1 MDERAKLE
9 EELAERLS
17 WMAQSKEAVI
27 EARNEL
33 CSAESAFEVVS
44 EQVIELQNELANLE
58 DEG

>member
-17 WMAQSKEAVI
+17 RLTQCKEAVI
-27 EARNEL
+27 DAQNEL

-44 EQVIELQNELANLE
+44 EQVIELQNELNNLA
-58 DEG
+58 DEE